1 MGYLRKKN
9 GVTVYG
15 PSQILINSGGT
26 LNVSVSNVEK
36 VLTSLTVPA
45 NTFVTGD
52 CINIISRI
60 VKTTTNGI
68 TEIRMRIGTTGTIS
82 DTLVGSYSA
91 TSATHTII
99 PIFRTLSYYG
109 GFSDANLLMS
119 PTNNLASIDVT
130 GDSII
135 TTVSIDWTTS
145 QIVTVSGINAISGTD
160 SMNGMFIKTK
170 VI

>member
-36 VLTSLTVPA
+36 VLTSLTVPS

-52 CINIISRI
+52 SINIISRI
-60 VKTTTNGI
+60 VKTTANGI
-68 TEIRMRIGTTGTIS
+68 TEIRMRIGTGGTIS

-91 TSATHTII
+91 TSSTHTII
-99 PIFRTLSYYG
+99 PIFRTISYYSG
-109 GFSDANLLMS
+109 TTNYLMD

-130 GDSII
+130 GDSTISSI
-135 TTVSIDWTTS
+135 AIDWTTS
-145 QIVTVSGINAISGTD
+145 QIITVSGINAISGTD

>member
-52 CINIISRI
+52 SINIISRI
-60 VKTTTNGI
+60 VKTTANGI

-99 PIFRTLSYYG
+99 PIFRTISYYSG
-109 GFSDANLLMS
+109 TTNYLMD
-119 PTNNLASIDVT
+119 PNDNLASIDVT
-130 GDSII
+130 SDSTISSI
-135 TTVSIDWTTS
+135 AIDWTTS
-145 QIVTVSGINAISGTD
+145 QIITVSGINAISGTD

>member
-52 CINIISRI
+52 SINIISRI
-60 VKTTTNGI
+60 VKTTTVGI
-68 TEIRMRIGTTGTIS
+68 TEIRMRIGTGGTIS

-91 TSATHTII
+91 TSSTHTII
-99 PIFRTLSYYG
+99 PIFRTISYYSG
-109 GFSDANLLMS
+109 TTNYLMD
-119 PTNNLASIDVT
+119 PTDGLASIDVT
-130 GDSII
+130 SDSTISSI
-135 TTVSIDWTTS
+135 AIDWTTS
-145 QIVTVSGINAISGTD
+145 QIITVSGINSTAVID
-160 SMNGMFIKTK
+160 DMNGMFIKTK

>member
-52 CINIISRI
+52 SINIISRI
-60 VKTTTNGI
+60 VKTTANGI
-68 TEIRMRIGTTGTIS
+68 TEIRMRIGTGGTIS

-99 PIFRTLSYYG
+99 PIFRTISYYSG
-109 GFSDANLLMS
+109 TTNYLMD
-119 PTNNLASIDVT
+119 PNNNLASIDVT
-130 GDSII
+130 GDSTISSI
-135 TTVSIDWTTS
+135 AIDWTTS
-145 QIVTVSGINAISGTD
+145 QIITISGINAISGTD
-160 SMNGMFIKTK
+160 NMNGMFIKTK

>member
-26 LNVSVSNVEK
+26 LNVSVSNAEK
-36 VLTSLTVPA
+36 VLTSLTVPS

-52 CINIISRI
+52 SINIISRI
-60 VKTTTNGI
+60 VKTTANGI
-68 TEIRMRIGTTGTIS
+68 TEIRMRIGTGGTIS

-91 TSATHTII
+91 TSASHTII
-99 PIFRTLSYYG
+99 PIFRTISYYSG
-109 GFSDANLLMS
+109 TTNYLMD
-119 PTNNLASIDVT
+119 PTNNNLTSLDVT
-130 GDSII
+130 SNSTISSIA
-135 TTVSIDWTTS
+135 IDWTTS
-145 QIVTVSGINAISGTD
+145 QIITISGINAISGTD
-160 SMNGMFIKTK
+160 NMNGMFIKTK

>member
-36 VLTSLTVPA
+36 VLTSLTIPA

-68 TEIRMRIGTTGTIS
+68 TEIRMRIGTTGTDS
-82 DTLVGSYSA
+82 DSLVGSYSA

-99 PIFRTLSYYG
+99 PIFRTLGYYG
-109 GFSDANLLMS
+109 FVNILMD
-119 PTNNLASIDVT
+119 PNNNLASLDVT
-130 GDSII
+130 SDSTISSI
-135 TTVSIDWTTS
+135 AIDWTTS
-145 QIVTVSGINAISGTD
+145 QIITISGINAISGTD
-160 SMNGMFIKTK
+160 NMNGMFIKTK

>member
-9 GVTVYG
+9 GVSVYG

-26 LNVSVSNVEK
+26 LNVSVSNVET
-36 VLTSLTVPA
+36 VLTSLTIPA

-52 CINIISRI
+52 SINIISRI

-68 TEIRMRIGTTGTIS
+68 TEIRMRIGTGGTIS

-99 PIFRTLSYYG
+99 PIFRTISYYSG
-109 GFSDANLLMS
+109 TTNYLMD
-119 PTNNLASIDVT
+119 PTDNLASMDVT
-130 GDSII
+130 SDSII

-145 QIVTVSGINAISGTD
+145 QIITISGINAISGTD

>member
-15 PSQILINSGGT
+15 PSQDLINSGGT

-52 CINIISRI
+52 SINIISRI
-60 VKTTTNGI
+60 VKTTANGI
-68 TEIRMRIGTTGTIS
+68 TEIRMRIGTGGTIS

-99 PIFRTLSYYG
+99 PIFRTISYYSG
-109 GFSDANLLMS
+109 TTNYLMD
-119 PTNNLASIDVT
+119 PNNNLASIDVT
-130 GDSII
+130 GDSTISSI
-135 TTVSIDWTTS
+135 DIDWTTS